1 MTIITRFAPS
11 PTGFLHI
18 GGARTALFNWL
29 FTKHNRGKFYLRIE
43 DTDIARS
50 TDEAKEAIVNGLK
63 WLGLDWD
70 SDIVYQSQN
79 LQRHQEVV
87 KELIKNDKAYYCYC
101 TPEELEAEREKARAK
116 GEVWKYDR
124 RWRDRD
130 PNEAPEGI
138 KPVLRLK
145 SPISGQITIKD
156 HVQGEVKVDC
166 SQLDD
171 LILLRA
177 DGTPTY
183 MLSVVV
189 DDHDMGITHIIRGDD
204 HLNNSFRQIPIFEAM
219 GWNVPEFA
227 HISLIHGPDGKKLSK
242 RHGALGVEAYQEMG
256 YLPEAMRNYLLRLGW
271 SYGDEEIISTEQA
284 IEWFTLDRI
293 GKSASRFDFQKL
305 ESLNAHYIKSSN
317 NDSLISLLK
326 DKAEKEDIS
335 FDEVKVKRLQKG
347 LDALTERAKNINDLY
362 ESSLIYLKDSPIPI
376 SEKAQKQLNEDNLAL
391 VREVLEHVEAI
402 DDWNKENLEQA
413 IHSIAEEKD
422 LKFGKI
428 AQPLRSALT
437 GSHASPSIFEVM
449 IVLEKQECISRLRS
463 VL

>member
-1 MTIITRFAPS
+1 M
-11 PTGFLHI
+11 
-18 GGARTALFNWL
+18 
-29 FTKHNRGKFYLRIE
+29 
-43 DTDIARS
+43 
-50 TDEAKEAIVNGLK
+50 
-63 WLGLDWD
+63 
-70 SDIVYQSQN
+70 
-79 LQRHQEVV
+79 
-87 KELIKNDKAYYCYC
+87 
-101 TPEELEAEREKARAK
+101 
-116 GEVWKYDR
+116 
-124 RWRDRD
+124 
-130 PNEAPEGI
+130 
-138 KPVLRLK
+138 RLK